1 MIFNIIKSLGYT
13 TKLDSYY
20 YDNKRHVIV
29 LVLKIRFKRA
39 VLHVP
44 LDRMLQDKK
53 ALSNMHPIDLCIIGV
68 LANQTPGQSQNNINN
83 LITVA
88 DDFLMMKIQQ
98 TLEIKKRDFTG
109 VDEKITL
116 NLTPLNREITISAS
130 ELYKNKKLMHA
141 LKYHDAIALGYTIK
155 DPNNFLK
162 EGVVKTDNSYRTDA
176 CILNGLFFCILLIS
190 TFLLGSNIKIDFLWL
205 QLYIKGEILLLPL
218 LFILK
223 NQIIKINGFKNDVLF
238 FFCTILAL
246 SLFISYYSNITK
258 LPFPANSATE
268 DFNSLYY
275 SITNHPPKFFICL
288 IFTVMTIN
296 CLVPYMSQNVRTNVS
311 KFKGGFISCS
321 YISVFFLS
329 SLSYCLIMKED
340 TYSIIDFG
348 YSLVLTALITLLFPS
363 IRSFK
368 WIFKRKSNNRTQ

>member
-1 MIFNIIKSLGYT
+1 M
-13 TKLDSYY
+13 
-20 YDNKRHVIV
+20 
-29 LVLKIRFKRA
+29 VLKIRFKRA

-44 LDRMLQDKK
+44 LNRMLLHKK
-53 ALSNMHPIDLCIIGV
+53 ALSKMHPIDLCIIGV
-68 LANQTPGQSQNNINN
+68 LANQTPGQSQNNMNN

-116 NLTPLNREITISAS
+116 NLTLLNREITISAS

-155 DPNNFLK
+155 DPNDFLK
-162 EGVVKTDNSYRTDA
+162 ECVVKTDISYRTDS
-176 CILNGLFFCILLIS
+176 CILNGLFFCVLLIS
-190 TFLLGSNIKIDFLWL
+190 TLLLGRTIKIDFFWL
-205 QLYIKGEILLLPL
+205 QLYIEGEILLLPL

-223 NQIIKINGFKNDVLF
+223 NQIIKFNGFKNGVLLF
-238 FFCTILAL
+238 SCTILAL

-258 LPFPANSATE
+258 LPFPTNSTTE

-296 CLVPYMSQNVRTNVS
+296 NLVPYMSHKLRTNIS

-321 YISVFFLS
+321 YIFVFFFS

-348 YSLVLTALITLLFPS
+348 YSFVLTALITLLFPA